1 LPALRGG
8 RLGVTVIKVGFM
20 YPNSDGSTFD
30 MAYYLATHIPL
41 VLNRLGSAVKG
52 VGVEEGVAG
61 TSAPYSAIGYLLF
74 ESVEAFETSFGRHA
88 DEIKGDIK
96 NYTNT
101 MPTVQMSE
109 LKNTPAVAT

>member
-1 LPALRGG
+1 M
-8 RLGVTVIKVGFM
+8 IKVGFM

-30 MAYYLATHIPL
+30 MAYYLTTHMPL
-41 VLNRLGSAVKG
+41 VLDRLGPAVKG
-52 VGVEEGVAG
+52 SGVEGAVAG

-109 LKNTPAVAT
+109 LKEMPAVTT

>member
-1 LPALRGG
+1 M
-8 RLGVTVIKVGFM
+8 IKVGFM

-30 MAYYLATHIPL
+30 MSYYLATHMPL

-52 VGVEEGVAG
+52 SGVEGAVAG

-88 DEIKGDIK
+88 ER
-96 NYTNT
+96 
-101 MPTVQMSE
+101 SR
-109 LKNTPAVAT
+109 ATSRTTRTRHPPCRSRS

>member
-1 LPALRGG
+1 M
-8 RLGVTVIKVGFM
+8 IKVSFM
-20 YPNSDGSTFD
+20 YPNAEGSTFD
-30 MAYYLATHIPL
+30 MSYYLATHIPL

-52 VGVEEGVAG
+52 VGVEGGVAG

-74 ESVEAFETSFGRHA
+74 ESVEAFESSFGRHA

-101 MPTVQMSE
+101 TPAVQFSE
-109 LKNTPAVAT
+109 LKDTPALVQS

>member
-1 LPALRGG
+1 M
-8 RLGVTVIKVGFM
+8 TVIKVGFM

-30 MAYYLATHIPL
+30 MSYYLATHMPL

-52 VGVEEGVAG
+52 SGVEGAVAG

-88 DEIKGDIK
+88 EEIKGDIK

-101 MPTVQMSE
+101 TPAVQISE
-109 LKNTPAVAT
+109 LKTTPALVQS